1 MAREGATGEA
11 QRWADLGVFLPVDL
25 AEYIRLS
32 TTVATNALL
41 ERKGEKHALIT
52 TKGFKVCPSLYR
64 FLQVPPSTP
73 SQTDSRLLRFQDLIR
88 IGNQTRPAIF
98 DLAIKKPE
106 VLYSD
111 VYEVDERVT
120 LVGCV
125 RKPHHFN
132 HRLARRR

>member
-1 MAREGATGEA
+1 
-11 QRWADLGVFLPVDL
+11 
-25 AEYIRLS
+25 
-32 TTVATNALL
+32 VATNALL

-52 TKGFKVCPSLYR
+52 TKGFKVS
-64 FLQVPPSTP
+64 P
-73 SQTDSRLLRFQDLIR
+73 SQQACVSISCADSRLLRSLQDLIR

-120 LVGCV
+120 LVGYV
-125 RKPHHFN
+125 WDIPP
-132 HRLARRR
+132 LE